1 MQECSAQKQ
10 ILVIFILLLCL
21 CLTGCGA
28 SKESYEPLKEGDVY
42 RDFTGELADGGSFTL
57 SDHEGKIILLNFWA
71 TWCGPCVGEMP
82 AFPQLIEKYG
92 DSLALVAVD
101 SGEKTKTV
109 TDFLDNRG
117 YTFPVVLDTDGS
129 ISNMYPT
136 DGIPYT
142 LIIDTDGRI
151 AYINLGAWDADR
163 MFEEYSKMID
173 SLLQ

>member
-1 MQECSAQKQ
+1 MQECRTQKR
-10 ILVIFILLLCL
+10 ILIILAFLLCL
-21 CLTGCGA
+21 YLTGCGE
-28 SKESYEPLKEGDVY
+28 SEVSYEPLKEGDAY

-82 AFPQLIEKYG
+82 AFPRLIEKYG

-101 SGEKTKTV
+101 CEENEKTV
-109 TDFLDNRG
+109 TDFLDNEG
-117 YTFPVVLDTDGS
+117 YTFPVVLDIDGS
-129 ISNMYPT
+129 ICNMYPT

-142 LIIDTDGRI
+142 LIIDTDGTI
-151 AYINLGAWDADR
+151 AYINLGAWDADT
-163 MFEEYSKMID
+163 MFEEYSEIID